1 MFELNAGRAVYLH
14 REPIDF
20 RKNINGLAS
29 LVEHR
34 LGLNAFEQSVFVF
47 GNRRKDRIKIL
58 GWDRNGFWLLQKR
71 LEDARFMWPR
81 HDSAVVRLT
90 VQQLHWLLDGIDLS
104 AMRGHA
110 GIMYQSAA

>member
-1 MFELNAGRAVYLH
+1 MFELNPGRAVYLH
-14 REPIDF
+14 RDAIDF

-29 LVEHR
+29 LVEHG
-34 LGLNAFEQSVFVF
+34 LGMNVFANAVFVF

-71 LEDARFMWPR
+71 LEDARFVWPR
-81 HDSAVVRLT
+81 KDSMVVELT
-90 VQQLHWLLDGIDLS
+90 VQQLHWLLDGIDLT

-110 GIMYQSAA
+110 AVSYQRAA

>member
-1 MFELNAGRAVYLH
+1 MFELNASRIVYLH
-14 REPIDF
+14 RDAIDF

-29 LVEHR
+29 LVEHA
-34 LGLNAFEQSVFVF
+34 LGMNAFGNAVFVF

-71 LEDARFMWPR
+71 LENARFVWPGK
-81 HDSAVVRLT
+81 DSPVVELT
-90 VQQLHWLLDGIDLS
+90 VQQLHWLLGGIDLS

-110 GIMYQSAA
+110 AVSYQKAA